1 MKRTAGVT
9 LLEVLI
15 AVTLLSLLSAGMM
28 MAMRIGISV
37 LGKTNGRLMDNR
49 RVAGAQRIL
58 QQELEAL
65 IPVVA
70 PCSDG
75 GAQVPIFSGQ
85 QNGITL
91 VSAFSLQEAWR
102 GRPQI
107 IQIFTIPDDSGGG
120 TRLVVNETPYLGPEA
135 AGQLCSGVDS
145 DPEGS
150 GAFGNFA
157 PPSASATTF
166 VLADHLR
173 GVRYSFLKPPTKP
186 EDPGKWQPVWDGGGW
201 PAAIRIEMAPLEPTP
216 GRLQPITVTAP
227 IFINRDPKVKYA
239 DD

>member
-28 MAMRIGISV
+28 MAMRIGISA
-37 LGKTNGRLMDNR
+37 LGKTDSRLMENR

-70 PCSDG
+70 PCANG
-75 GAQVPIFSGQ
+75 GAETAVFSGQ
-85 QNGITL
+85 TSGVTL
-91 VSAFSLQEAWR
+91 VTSFSLQEAWR

-120 TRLVVNETPYLGPEA
+120 ARLVVNETPYLGPEA
-135 AGQLCSGVDS
+135 AGKLCTGVDN
-145 DPEGS
+145 DPEGA
-150 GAFGNFA
+150 GAYGHFA
-157 PPSASATTF
+157 PPTAGPNTF

-173 GVRYSFLKPPTKP
+173 GVRYSFLRPPEKAD
-186 EDPGKWQPVWDGGGW
+186 DPPRWDPVWTAGGW
-201 PAAIRIEMAPLEPTP
+201 PAAIRIEMAPLEPSP

-227 IFINRDPKVKYA
+227 MFIYRDPKVKYA
-239 DD
+239 DE